1 MRSHARFAAA
11 LPLAAFA
18 LLAPH
23 AAAAQP
29 DVVSITRR
37 AGPAVVT
44 LHAYNAA
51 GQRASLGSGFFLPDG
66 RIATNRHVVE
76 GAARISVTSA
86 DDRQLGSAEYAE
98 AVGSNADLAIL
109 PRIGTTPAT
118 IPVATRMPEPG
129 EAVVVI
135 GAPEGLSNT
144 VSTGIVSAIRRI
156 RGRTLVQITA
166 PISHGSSGGPVMNMR
181 GEVIGVSVSVLSE
194 GQNLNFAVP
203 ASELTTLQQARPQ
216 RIAFTGNLRNNVGG
230 GDRPSGPDINTLP
243 LPRLPRI
250 AVGQTVTGRLTN
262 TDFVRPDGSYADT
275 YVYSAR
281 AGERVTVTL
290 RSRDFDSWVVVSDR
304 SGGMNEFDDDGGGGL
319 DSELTV
325 TFPRD
330 GQYLIVANSVT
341 ADATG
346 GYQMSLRS
354 AGRGE
359 IDPGGGGRGTIADL
373 ARRTTARI
381 TSGQTVNGRLSSGDF
396 IRSDDNT
403 YADGYLYAGRRGE
416 RLTITMRSTA
426 FDSYLVFDEPTGP
439 LRETDDDSGGGNDAR
454 VTVTL
459 PRDGNYLIM
468 ANAYARGGAGAY
480 TLSVTSS
487 RGGGPVDDGGG
498 RPQPGGR
505 GSLSD
510 LARMNIPRITVGQS
524 VSGRLS
530 TGDFVRTDDN
540 TFADGYAFEG
550 RRGERITI
558 TMRASSFDAWV
569 VFDDPNGPTR
579 EHDDDSAGG
588 TDARLT
594 VTLPRDGRFLIVA
607 NAVSAGSTGAYTL
620 SVERGGGGGGDVP
633 RPEDDDDHDH
643 GDDNGNAGGGGSVA
657 DLLSSGRAQRI
668 TSGQTI
674 NGSLSSSDFLR
685 DDDTYADGY
694 IYNGRAGER
703 LTITMRAS
711 SFDAWVV
718 IDDPDSEFREHD
730 DDGAGGTDAR
740 LTVTLPRSGRYVILA
755 NSVARSTGS
764 YTLSVT
770 SSR

>member
-1 MRSHARFAAA
+1 MRSHTRFAAA
-11 LPLAAFA
+11 IPLAAFA
-18 LLAPH
+18 LLAPR

-37 AGPAVVT
+37 ASPAVVT
-44 LHAYNAA
+44 LHNLNAA

-66 RIATNRHVVE
+66 RIVTNRHVVE
-76 GAARISVTSA
+76 GASRITVTSA
-86 DDRQLGSAEYAE
+86 DERQIGSAEYAE
-98 AVGSNADLAIL
+98 AVGTNADLAIL
-109 PRIGTTPAT
+109 PRVANPPAS

-203 ASELTTLQQARPQ
+203 ASELTALQQARPQ
-216 RIAFTGNLRNNVGG
+216 RLAFTGNLRSNVGAP
-230 GDRPSGPDINTLP
+230 GDRPTGPDITTLP
-243 LPRLPRI
+243 IPRLPRI
-250 AVGQTVTGRLTN
+250 TVGQTVSGRLAN

-304 SGGMNEFDDDGGGGL
+304 TGNMNEFDDDSGGGL

-330 GQYLIVANSVT
+330 GQYLIVANSVA

-346 GYQMSLRS
+346 AYQMSLRS

-359 IDPGGGGRGTIADL
+359 VDPGGGGRGTIEDL

-381 TSGQTVNGRLSSGDF
+381 TAGQTVNGRLSSGDF
-396 IRSDDNT
+396 IRSEDNT

-439 LRETDDDSGGGNDAR
+439 LREVDDDSGGGNDAQ
-454 VTVTL
+454 VNVTL
-459 PRDGNYLIM
+459 PRDGNYLIV

-480 TLSVTSS
+480 TLSVTSG
-487 RGGGPVDDGGG
+487 RGGGVDDGGT

-505 GSLSD
+505 GTLAD
-510 LARMNIPRITVGQS
+510 LARQNLPRIAVGQT
-524 VSGRLS
+524 VNGRLS
-530 TGDFVRTDDN
+530 SGDFVRSDDD

-558 TMRASSFDAWV
+558 TMRASGFDAWV
-569 VFDDPNGPTR
+569 VFDDPNGPMR
-579 EHDDDSAGG
+579 EHDDDSGG
-588 TDARLT
+588 GNDAQLT
-594 VTLPRDGRFLIVA
+594 VTLPHDGRFLIVA
-607 NAVSAGSTGAYTL
+607 NAVAAGSTGAYTL
-620 SVERGGGGGGDVP
+620 SVQRGGGGGGEVP
-633 RPEDDDDHDH
+633 PPDEDDHDH
-643 GDDNGNAGGGGSVA
+643 GDSGGGSEVFDQLA
-657 DLLSSGRAQRI
+657 ARPLPRI
-668 TSGQTI
+668 TAGQTV
-674 NGSLSSSDFLR
+674 NGRLSENDFLR
-685 DDDTYADGY
+685 SDDNTFADGF

-703 LTITMRAS
+703 LTITMQAP
-711 SFDAWVV
+711 SFDAWTV
-718 IDDPDSEFREHD
+718 IHEVGGEFHQFD
-730 DDGAGGTDAR
+730 DDGGEGTDSR
-740 LTVTLPRSGRYVILA
+740 LQVTLPRTGRYLIVA

-764 YTLSVT
+764 YTLQVT
-770 SSR
+770 SGR